1 MARELETDGEHNRL
15 VVYDLGRISHALDAD
30 PTRPYISYEIV
41 RRSQTTGG
49 KVTKEWEEPVEIGR
63 ITDTR
68 VLKKLKA
75 KALYSLW
82 GEMEMV
88 GELETAEYVI
98 FDPRRTEG
106 DIRGSFEDGKR

>member
-1 MARELETDGEHNRL
+1 MARELETDGEHNKL
-15 VVYDLGRISHALDAD
+15 VVYDLGRLTHALEAD
-30 PTRPYISYEIV
+30 PTKPYISYEIV

-49 KVTKEWEEPVEIGR
+49 KVTKEWEEPVEMGR
-63 ITDTR
+63 ITDIR

-88 GELETAEYVI
+88 GELATAEYI
-98 FDPRRTEG
+98 LFNSKNEG
-106 DIRGSFEDGKR
+106 NI